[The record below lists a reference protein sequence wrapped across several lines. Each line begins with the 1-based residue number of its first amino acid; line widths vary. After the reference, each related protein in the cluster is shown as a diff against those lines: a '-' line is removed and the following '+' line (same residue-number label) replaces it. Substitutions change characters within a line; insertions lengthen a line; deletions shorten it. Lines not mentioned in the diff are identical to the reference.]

1 MKVEELMVG
10 NLVVYFNG
18 ETPVFVVVRKINGD
32 DGIVCLRQSDGHV
45 FNTTIEYLLPIP
57 VTADIL
63 KHNFPDAKDLDDLI
77 WWPLMDKPGKFCV
90 SLSRSDPDDMNKY
103 IHKYSGICDYV
114 HQLQNILRHCGKSDK
129 ISLPVVKPKE
139 YD

>member
-45 FNTTIEYLLPIP
+45 FNTTIEYLFPIP

-63 KHNFPDAKDLDDLI
+63 KHNFPNAIDSDDLT
-77 WWPLMDKPGKFCV
+77 
-90 SLSRSDPDDMNKY
+90 DPENTSKY
-103 IHKYSGICDYV
+103 IHKYSGICKYV
-114 HQLQNILRHCGKSDK
+114 HQLQNILHHCGRNDK
-129 ISLPVVKPKE
+129 ISLP
-139 YD
+139 

>member
-63 KHNFPDAKDLDDLI
+63 KHNFPNAIDSDDLI
-77 WWPLMDKPGKFCV
+77 WWPLEDSGKFCV
-90 SLSRSDPDDMNKY
+90 SFSKTDPENMSKY
-103 IHKYSGICDYV
+103 IHKYSGICRYV
-114 HQLQNILRHCGKSDK
+114 HQLQNILHNCGRNDK
-129 ISLPVVKPKE
+129 ISLP
-139 YD
+139 